1 MLYRE
6 TNFGIY
12 WENLKERECILQ
24 HNVGLHV
31 TGLQTVRE
39 AVLRAEWD
47 AIQVAV
53 KPTQELT
60 IEQLSNKHAGTGQ

>member
-1 MLYRE
+1 M
-6 TNFGIY
+6 
-12 WENLKERECILQ
+12 
-24 HNVGLHV
+24 GLHV